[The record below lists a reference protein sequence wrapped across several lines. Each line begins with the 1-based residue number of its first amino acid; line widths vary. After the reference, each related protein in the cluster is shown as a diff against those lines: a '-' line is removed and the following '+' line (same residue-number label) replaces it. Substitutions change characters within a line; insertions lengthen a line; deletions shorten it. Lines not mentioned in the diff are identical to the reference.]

1 MPLIKMYLTF
11 NGALFM
17 NELQEQLIE
26 LQTRVAFQED
36 TLTQLNQVVA
46 KQDQEILTLQH
57 QLRLLAKRLDDAL
70 YVQEQGIGKPAE
82 ERPPHY

>member
-1 MPLIKMYLTF
+1 MYLTF

-26 LQTRVAFQED
+26 LQTRVVFQED

>member
-1 MPLIKMYLTF
+1 
-11 NGALFM
+11 M

-46 KQDQEILTLQH
+46 KQDQEILTLQQ
-57 QLRLLAKRLDDAL
+57 QLRLLAKRFDDTL
-70 YVQEQGIGKPAE
+70 YQQEQGDGKPLD

>member
-1 MPLIKMYLTF
+1 
-11 NGALFM
+11 M

-46 KQDQEILTLQH
+46 KQDQEILTLQQ

-70 YVQEQGIGKPAE
+70 YQQEQGDENRSTNGRRTTE
-82 ERPPHY
+82 

>member
-1 MPLIKMYLTF
+1 
-11 NGALFM
+11 M
-17 NELQEQLIE
+17 NELQEQLVE

-46 KQDQEILTLQH
+46 KQDQEILTLQQ

-70 YVQEQGIGKPAE
+70 YQQEQGDEKPLD

>member
-1 MPLIKMYLTF
+1 
-11 NGALFM
+11 M

-46 KQDQEILTLQH
+46 KQDQEILTLQQ
-57 QLRLLAKRLDDAL
+57 QLRLLAKRLEDAL
-70 YVQEQGIGKPAE
+70 FQEELGVEKQID

>member
-1 MPLIKMYLTF
+1 M
-11 NGALFM
+11 M

-26 LQTRVAFQED
+26 LETRVAFQED

-46 KQDQEILTLQH
+46 KQDQEILTLQQ

-70 YVQEQGIGKPAE
+70 YVQEQGIAKPLE

>member
-1 MPLIKMYLTF
+1 M
-11 NGALFM
+11 M

-26 LQTRVAFQED
+26 LETRVAFQED

-46 KQDQEILTLQH
+46 KQDQEILTLQQ

-70 YVQEQGIGKPAE
+70 YVQEQGIVKPLE

>member
-1 MPLIKMYLTF
+1 
-11 NGALFM
+11 M

-46 KQDQEILTLQH
+46 KQDQEILTLQQ

-70 YVQEQGIGKPAE
+70 YQQEQGDENRSTNGRHTTE
-82 ERPPHY
+82 

>member
-1 MPLIKMYLTF
+1 
-11 NGALFM
+11 M

-46 KQDQEILTLQH
+46 KQDQEILTLQQ

-70 YVQEQGIGKPAE
+70 YLQEQGDEKPLD

>member
-1 MPLIKMYLTF
+1 MM
-11 NGALFM
+11 M

-26 LQTRVAFQED
+26 LETRVAFQED

-46 KQDQEILTLQH
+46 KQDQEILTLQQ

-70 YVQEQGIGKPAE
+70 YVQEQGIAKPLE